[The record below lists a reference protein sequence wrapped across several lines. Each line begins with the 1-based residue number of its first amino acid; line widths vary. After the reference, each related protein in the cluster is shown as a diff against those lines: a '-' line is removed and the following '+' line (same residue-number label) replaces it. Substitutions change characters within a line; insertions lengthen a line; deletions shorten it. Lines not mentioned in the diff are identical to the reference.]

1 MSDEILDQYEK
12 TLEAAVVPSYFLP
25 EQFCNNGVQSVDY
38 IIPPAFSANPKQA
51 SLETGAPPLQQV
63 KPNLGGAY
71 FPRQEYNGILRL
83 VTNILAYLNSGYN
96 FTFDTK
102 NTGGYQS
109 NAVLFDYAT
118 GKWVQSLQ
126 DGNTNNFVENPN
138 LIDGTHWK
146 FITVNPNVVNDFTVS
161 PNIPT
166 PPLDDNSLKAI
177 NSAYFESNAAGA
189 TKYNFPISCKNTPT
203 FAADEEYVLT
213 VGTLTGEV
221 DYQLLFQVGYAVP
234 NAQSMTSISFSL
246 THSGVLASHTGYQV
260 VVKNICAEHSPEL
273 TQAQLNDLFSFN
285 VYVISDPIV
294 INGAVVAGQIVTIK
308 LNSNIIQAAPGQ
320 ETKLIGLI
328 ATPNLSNYT
337 GATNPNS
344 QALLGITNGV
354 LELATR
360 DLTDKDGLPLGAV
373 LTPTYVTNT
382 NVANMT
388 NNNIVKWLNGIMQ
401 DSGIAVA
408 NIATVEQLQNETF
421 AAILLSL
428 VAMFGT
434 FTAGVVTKSLVIYG
448 NQPTNPVNF
457 AFAGNGSAGA
467 GAYIEA
473 NYDNVNQVSFIN
485 FPYKLSDGITLA
497 RPCLGNSNAASDQ
510 IAKLAD
516 ITANGGGIVASGGS
530 DGAMWVLFANGLIL
544 QTAAVQ
550 VALVPNGTASGSIAL
565 PKSITNRTTYN
576 IQSSFGAGALVNGR
590 ISADIP
596 GTTTITY
603 SVYNNNANTG
613 NQIIEFFVWSY

>member
-203 FAADEEYVLT
+203 LAADEEYVLT

-246 THSGVLASHTGYQV
+246 THSGLTASHTGYRV
-260 VVKNICAEHSPEL
+260 VVKNICAEHYPEL

-285 VYVISDPIV
+285 AYAISDPIV

-344 QALLGITNGV
+344 QALLGITNGA

-360 DLTDKDGLPLGAV
+360 GLTDKDGLPLGAV

-408 NIATVEQLQNETF
+408 NIALQSSDNVFVGNDSFTQSPTMPTVITGDSSLKGANTAF
-421 AAILLSL
+421 VAAAI
-428 VAMFGT
+428 A
-434 FTAGVVTKSLVIYG
+434 
-448 NQPTNPVNF
+448 
-457 AFAGNGSAGA
+457 
-467 GAYIEA
+467 
-473 NYDNVNQVSFIN
+473 
-485 FPYKLSDGITLA
+485 
-497 RPCLGNSNAASDQ
+497 
-510 IAKLAD
+510 
-516 ITANGGGIVASGGS
+516 ANGGGIVASGGS

-565 PKSITNRTTYN
+565 PKAITDRTTYN

-603 SVYNNNANTG
+603 NLYNNNANTG
-613 NQIIEFFVWSY
+613 NQIVEFFIWSY

>member
-161 PNIPT
+161 PTAPT
-166 PPLDDNSLKAI
+166 AALGTNTAQIATMAALWNQTRGIGIGLQGQTIQTFNTVGDLTSNTVSGGC
-177 NSAYFESNAAGA
+177 YFAGGSI
-189 TKYNFPISCKNTPT
+189 FPIG
-203 FAADEEYVLT
+203 DEFYYLT
-213 VGTLTGEV
+213 RVASRDSGNGSSSFLAIG
-221 DYQLLFQVGYAVP
+221 DY
-234 NAQSMTSISFSL
+234 
-246 THSGVLASHTGYQV
+246 SGKSYIG
-260 VVKNICAEHSPEL
+260 
-273 TQAQLNDLFSFN
+273 N
-285 VYVISDPIV
+285 VAID
-294 INGAVVAGQIVTIK
+294 
-308 LNSNIIQAAPGQ
+308 
-320 ETKLIGLI
+320 
-328 ATPNLSNYT
+328 
-337 GATNPNS
+337 
-344 QALLGITNGV
+344 GIT
-354 LELATR
+354 LIWTQL
-360 DLTDKDGLPLGAV
+360 
-373 LTPTYVTNT
+373 
-382 NVANMT
+382 
-388 NNNIVKWLNGIMQ
+388 
-401 DSGIAVA
+401 
-408 NIATVEQLQNETF
+408 ATVEQLQNGTF

-428 VAMFGT
+428 VAQTAT
-434 FTAGVVTKSLVIYG
+434 FTSGVAIYG

-457 AFAGNGSAGA
+457 LFAGNGSAGA
-467 GAYIEA
+467 GAFIEA
-473 NYDNVNQVSFIN
+473 NYDNVNQVAFIN

-544 QTAAVQ
+544 QTVAVQ
-550 VALVPNGTASGSIAL
+550 VALVPNGTAFGSIAL
-565 PKSITNRTTYN
+565 PKSITNRTTYSV
-576 IQSSFGAGALVNGR
+576 QSSFGEGALVNGR

-603 SVYNNNANTG
+603 NLYNNNANTG

>member
-71 FPRQEYNGILRL
+71 FPRQEYNGIFRL

-213 VGTLTGEV
+213 VGSLTGEV
-221 DYQLLFQVGYAVP
+221 DYQLLFQVDYAVP

-260 VVKNICAEHSPEL
+260 VVKNICAQHYPEL

-285 VYVISDPIV
+285 AYAISDPIV

-408 NIATVEQLQNETF
+408 NIALQSSDNVFVGNDSFTQSPTMPTVITGDSSLKGANTAF
-421 AAILLSL
+421 VAAAI
-428 VAMFGT
+428 A
-434 FTAGVVTKSLVIYG
+434 
-448 NQPTNPVNF
+448 
-457 AFAGNGSAGA
+457 
-467 GAYIEA
+467 
-473 NYDNVNQVSFIN
+473 
-485 FPYKLSDGITLA
+485 
-497 RPCLGNSNAASDQ
+497 
-510 IAKLAD
+510 
-516 ITANGGGIVASGGS
+516 ANGGGIVASGGS

-550 VALVPNGTASGSIAL
+550 VALVPNGTAGGSIAL

-603 SVYNNNANTG
+603 GVYNNNANTG

>member
-63 KPNLGGAY
+63 KPSLGGAY
-71 FPRQEYNGILRL
+71 FPRQEYNGIFRL

-177 NSAYFESNAAGA
+177 NSTYFESNAAGA

-260 VVKNICAEHSPEL
+260 VVKNICAEHYPKL

-285 VYVISDPIV
+285 AYAISDPIV

-408 NIATVEQLQNETF
+408 NIALQSSDNVFVGNDSFTQSPTMPTVITGDSSLKGANTAF
-421 AAILLSL
+421 VAAAI
-428 VAMFGT
+428 A
-434 FTAGVVTKSLVIYG
+434 
-448 NQPTNPVNF
+448 
-457 AFAGNGSAGA
+457 
-467 GAYIEA
+467 
-473 NYDNVNQVSFIN
+473 
-485 FPYKLSDGITLA
+485 
-497 RPCLGNSNAASDQ
+497 
-510 IAKLAD
+510 
-516 ITANGGGIVASGGS
+516 ANGGGIVASGGS

-565 PKSITNRTTYN
+565 PKAITNRTTYN
-576 IQSSFGAGALVNGR
+576 IQSSFGAGSLVNGR

-603 SVYNNNANTG
+603 NLYNNNADTG
-613 NQIIEFFVWSY
+613 NQIVEFFIWSY

>member
-221 DYQLLFQVGYAVP
+221 DYQLLFQVGHAVP

-260 VVKNICAEHSPEL
+260 VVKNICAEHYPEL

-285 VYVISDPIV
+285 AYAISDPIV

-354 LELATR
+354 LALATR

-408 NIATVEQLQNETF
+408 NIALQSSDNVFVGNDSFTQSPTMPTVITGDSSLKGANTAF
-421 AAILLSL
+421 VAAAI
-428 VAMFGT
+428 A
-434 FTAGVVTKSLVIYG
+434 
-448 NQPTNPVNF
+448 
-457 AFAGNGSAGA
+457 
-467 GAYIEA
+467 
-473 NYDNVNQVSFIN
+473 
-485 FPYKLSDGITLA
+485 
-497 RPCLGNSNAASDQ
+497 
-510 IAKLAD
+510 
-516 ITANGGGIVASGGS
+516 ANGGGIVASGGS

-565 PKSITNRTTYN
+565 PKAITDRTTYN
-576 IQSSFGAGALVNGR
+576 IQSSFGAGSLVNGR

-603 SVYNNNANTG
+603 NLYNNNANTG
-613 NQIIEFFVWSY
+613 IQIVEFFIWSY

>member
-109 NAVLFDYAT
+109 NVVLFDYAT

-246 THSGVLASHTGYQV
+246 THSGVMASHTGYQV
-260 VVKNICAEHSPEL
+260 VVKNICAEHYPEL

-285 VYVISDPIV
+285 VYAISDPIV
-294 INGAVVAGQIVTIK
+294 INGVVVAGQIVTIK

-408 NIATVEQLQNETF
+408 NIALQSSDNVFVGNDSFTQSPTMPTVITGDSSLKGANTAF
-421 AAILLSL
+421 VAAAI
-428 VAMFGT
+428 A
-434 FTAGVVTKSLVIYG
+434 
-448 NQPTNPVNF
+448 
-457 AFAGNGSAGA
+457 
-467 GAYIEA
+467 
-473 NYDNVNQVSFIN
+473 
-485 FPYKLSDGITLA
+485 
-497 RPCLGNSNAASDQ
+497 
-510 IAKLAD
+510 
-516 ITANGGGIVASGGS
+516 ANGGGIVASGSNSNGS
-530 DGAMWVLFANGLIL
+530 WYKFANGI
-544 QTAAVQ
+544 TVMM
-550 VALVPNGTASGSIAL
+550 GTATVTSGQQAVTVYPPINAYVTPLSLVATCTGGFYTYWVTSAFWSPGASSGAININTPSSI
-565 PKSITNRTTYN
+565 
-576 IQSSFGAGALVNGR
+576 GAGLK
-590 ISADIP
+590 ISWTA
-596 GTTTITY
+596 TF
-603 SVYNNNANTG
+603 
-613 NQIIEFFVWSY
+613 QL

>member
-71 FPRQEYNGILRL
+71 FPRQEYNGIFRL

-260 VVKNICAEHSPEL
+260 VVKNICAQHYPEL

-285 VYVISDPIV
+285 AYAISDPIV

-408 NIATVEQLQNETF
+408 NIALQSSDNVFVGNDSFTQSPTMPTVITGDSSLKGANTAF
-421 AAILLSL
+421 VAAAI
-428 VAMFGT
+428 A
-434 FTAGVVTKSLVIYG
+434 
-448 NQPTNPVNF
+448 
-457 AFAGNGSAGA
+457 
-467 GAYIEA
+467 
-473 NYDNVNQVSFIN
+473 
-485 FPYKLSDGITLA
+485 
-497 RPCLGNSNAASDQ
+497 
-510 IAKLAD
+510 
-516 ITANGGGIVASGGS
+516 ANGGGIVASGIG
-530 DGAMWVLFANGLIL
+530 WVKFANGLIL
-544 QTAAVQ
+544 QWGRNTVATGGIINFPISFTGAVQ
-550 VALVPNGTASGSIAL
+550 VASTPVDLNIGAQSAWVQIKNITQTGFAATAYTATNL
-565 PKSITNRTTYN
+565 PTTNT
-576 IQSSFGAGALVNGR
+576 IG
-590 ISADIP
+590 ISWFAI
-596 GTTTITY
+596 GY
-603 SVYNNNANTG
+603 
-613 NQIIEFFVWSY
+613 

>member
-260 VVKNICAEHSPEL
+260 VVKNICAEHYPEL

-285 VYVISDPIV
+285 AYAISDPIV

-344 QALLGITNGV
+344 QALLGITNGD
-354 LELATR
+354 LALATR

-408 NIATVEQLQNETF
+408 NIALQSSDNVFVGNDSFTQSPTMPTVITGDSSLKGANTAF
-421 AAILLSL
+421 VAAAI
-428 VAMFGT
+428 A
-434 FTAGVVTKSLVIYG
+434 
-448 NQPTNPVNF
+448 
-457 AFAGNGSAGA
+457 
-467 GAYIEA
+467 
-473 NYDNVNQVSFIN
+473 
-485 FPYKLSDGITLA
+485 
-497 RPCLGNSNAASDQ
+497 
-510 IAKLAD
+510 
-516 ITANGGGIVASGGS
+516 ANGGGIVASGGS

-565 PKSITNRTTYN
+565 PKAITDRTTYN
-576 IQSSFGAGALVNGR
+576 IQSSFGAGSLVNGR

-603 SVYNNNANTG
+603 NLYNNNANTG
-613 NQIIEFFVWSY
+613 NQIVEFFIWSY

>member
-246 THSGVLASHTGYQV
+246 THSGVLASHTGYRV
-260 VVKNICAEHSPEL
+260 VVKNICAEHYPEL

-285 VYVISDPIV
+285 AYAISDPIV

-344 QALLGITNGV
+344 QALLGITNGA

-360 DLTDKDGLPLGAV
+360 GLTDKDGLPLGAV

-408 NIATVEQLQNETF
+408 NIALQSSDNVFVGNDSFTQSPTMPTVITGDSSLKGANTAF
-421 AAILLSL
+421 VAAAI
-428 VAMFGT
+428 A
-434 FTAGVVTKSLVIYG
+434 
-448 NQPTNPVNF
+448 
-457 AFAGNGSAGA
+457 
-467 GAYIEA
+467 
-473 NYDNVNQVSFIN
+473 
-485 FPYKLSDGITLA
+485 
-497 RPCLGNSNAASDQ
+497 
-510 IAKLAD
+510 
-516 ITANGGGIVASGGS
+516 ANGGGIVASGSG
-530 DGAMWVLFANGLIL
+530 WVKFANGLII
-544 QTAAVQ
+544 QYSVGSTIRITTDNQ
-550 VALVPNGTASGSIAL
+550 VVSFPISFTNGLTY
-565 PKSITNRTTYN
+565 SITITPYNSTTNIVAYNNALALGGSFSVRTN
-576 IQSSFGAGALVNGR
+576 Q
-590 ISADIP
+590 P
-596 GTTTITY
+596 GNTSITY
-603 SVYNNNANTG
+603 IAIGY
-613 NQIIEFFVWSY
+613 

>member
-260 VVKNICAEHSPEL
+260 VVKNICAEHYPEL

-285 VYVISDPIV
+285 AYAISDPIV

-408 NIATVEQLQNETF
+408 NIALQSSDNVFVGNDSFTQSPTMPTVITGDSSLKGANTAF
-421 AAILLSL
+421 VAAAI
-428 VAMFGT
+428 A
-434 FTAGVVTKSLVIYG
+434 
-448 NQPTNPVNF
+448 
-457 AFAGNGSAGA
+457 
-467 GAYIEA
+467 
-473 NYDNVNQVSFIN
+473 
-485 FPYKLSDGITLA
+485 
-497 RPCLGNSNAASDQ
+497 
-510 IAKLAD
+510 
-516 ITANGGGIVASGGS
+516 ANGGGIVASGGS

>member
-260 VVKNICAEHSPEL
+260 VVKNICAEHYPEL

-285 VYVISDPIV
+285 AYAISDPIV

-344 QALLGITNGV
+344 QALLGITNGA

-360 DLTDKDGLPLGAV
+360 GLTDKDGLPLGAV

-408 NIATVEQLQNETF
+408 NIALQSSDNVFVGNDSFTQSPTMPTVITGDSSLKGANTAF
-421 AAILLSL
+421 VAAAI
-428 VAMFGT
+428 A
-434 FTAGVVTKSLVIYG
+434 
-448 NQPTNPVNF
+448 
-457 AFAGNGSAGA
+457 
-467 GAYIEA
+467 
-473 NYDNVNQVSFIN
+473 
-485 FPYKLSDGITLA
+485 
-497 RPCLGNSNAASDQ
+497 
-510 IAKLAD
+510 
-516 ITANGGGIVASGGS
+516 ANGGGIVASGGS

-544 QTAAVQ
+544 QTASVQ
-550 VALVPNGTASGSIAL
+550 VALVPNGTAFGSIAL
-565 PKSITNRTTYN
+565 PKAITDRTTYN

-603 SVYNNNANTG
+603 NLYNNNANTG
-613 NQIIEFFVWSY
+613 NQIVEFFIWSY

>member
-234 NAQSMTSISFSL
+234 NAQSITSISFSL

-260 VVKNICAEHSPEL
+260 VVKNICAEHYPEL

-285 VYVISDPIV
+285 VYAISDPIV
-294 INGAVVAGQIVTIK
+294 INGVVVAGQIVTIK

-408 NIATVEQLQNETF
+408 NIALQ
-421 AAILLSL
+421 S
-428 VAMFGT
+428 
-434 FTAGVVTKSLVIYG
+434 S
-448 NQPTNPVNF
+448 
-457 AFAGNGSAGA
+457 
-467 GAYIEA
+467 
-473 NYDNVNQVSFIN
+473 DNVFVGNDSFTQS
-485 FPYKLSDGITLA
+485 PTMPTVITGDSSLKGA
-497 RPCLGNSNAASDQ
+497 NTAFVAA
-510 IAKLAD
+510 A
-516 ITANGGGIVASGGS
+516 ITANGGGIVASGTG
-530 DGAMWVLFANGLIL
+530 WVKFANGLII
-544 QTAAVQ
+544 QYSVGSTIQITTDNQ
-550 VALVPNGTASGSIAL
+550 VVNFPIAFKNGFSY
-565 PKSITNRTTYN
+565 SITITPYNSISNIVAYNNASAVGGSFSVRTN
-576 IQSSFGAGALVNGR
+576 Q
-590 ISADIP
+590 P
-596 GTTTITY
+596 GNTSITY
-603 SVYNNNANTG
+603 IAIGY
-613 NQIIEFFVWSY
+613 

>member
-71 FPRQEYNGILRL
+71 FPRQEYNGIFRL

-260 VVKNICAEHSPEL
+260 VVKNICAQHYPEL

-285 VYVISDPIV
+285 AYAISDPIV

-344 QALLGITNGV
+344 QALLGITNGD

-408 NIATVEQLQNETF
+408 NIALQSSDNVFVGNDSFTQSPTMPTVITGDSSLKGANTAF
-421 AAILLSL
+421 VAAAI
-428 VAMFGT
+428 A
-434 FTAGVVTKSLVIYG
+434 
-448 NQPTNPVNF
+448 
-457 AFAGNGSAGA
+457 
-467 GAYIEA
+467 
-473 NYDNVNQVSFIN
+473 
-485 FPYKLSDGITLA
+485 
-497 RPCLGNSNAASDQ
+497 
-510 IAKLAD
+510 
-516 ITANGGGIVASGGS
+516 ANGGGIVASGGS

-565 PKSITNRTTYN
+565 PKAITDRTTYN
-576 IQSSFGAGALVNGR
+576 IQSSFGAGSLVNGR

-603 SVYNNNANTG
+603 NLYNNNANTG
-613 NQIIEFFVWSY
+613 NQIVEFFIWSY

>member
-260 VVKNICAEHSPEL
+260 VVKNICAEHYPEL

-285 VYVISDPIV
+285 AYAISDPIV

-408 NIATVEQLQNETF
+408 NIALQSSDNVFVGNDSFTQSPTMPTVITGDSSLKGANTAF
-421 AAILLSL
+421 VAAAI
-428 VAMFGT
+428 A
-434 FTAGVVTKSLVIYG
+434 
-448 NQPTNPVNF
+448 
-457 AFAGNGSAGA
+457 
-467 GAYIEA
+467 
-473 NYDNVNQVSFIN
+473 
-485 FPYKLSDGITLA
+485 
-497 RPCLGNSNAASDQ
+497 
-510 IAKLAD
+510 
-516 ITANGGGIVASGGS
+516 ANGGGIVASGTG
-530 DGAMWVLFANGLIL
+530 WVKFTNGLIMQFFSAGVVGGGVSNTITL
-544 QTAAVQ
+544 PTSFTSTSYIPMITQGGVFNIN
-550 VALVPNGTASGSIAL
+550 PSGSANDPQVVL
-565 PKSITNRTTYN
+565 GGFASNPPLGWNN
-576 IQSSFGAGALVNGR
+576 SSFIVTAPHGST
-590 ISADIP
+590 SA
-596 GTTTITY
+596 
-603 SVYNNNANTG
+603 SS
-613 NQIIEFFVWSY
+613 IICAFFVIGY

>member
-260 VVKNICAEHSPEL
+260 VVKNICAEHYPEL

-285 VYVISDPIV
+285 AYAISDPIV

-344 QALLGITNGV
+344 QALLGITNGA

-360 DLTDKDGLPLGAV
+360 GLTDKDGLPLGAV

-408 NIATVEQLQNETF
+408 NIALQSSDNVFVGNDSFTQSPTMPTVITGDSSLKGANTAF
-421 AAILLSL
+421 VAAAI
-428 VAMFGT
+428 A
-434 FTAGVVTKSLVIYG
+434 
-448 NQPTNPVNF
+448 
-457 AFAGNGSAGA
+457 
-467 GAYIEA
+467 
-473 NYDNVNQVSFIN
+473 
-485 FPYKLSDGITLA
+485 
-497 RPCLGNSNAASDQ
+497 
-510 IAKLAD
+510 
-516 ITANGGGIVASGGS
+516 ANGGGIVASGGS

-613 NQIIEFFVWSY
+613 NQIIQFFVWSY

>member
-260 VVKNICAEHSPEL
+260 VVKNICAEHYPEL

-285 VYVISDPIV
+285 AYAISDPIV

-408 NIATVEQLQNETF
+408 NIALQSSDNVFVGNDSFTQSPTMPTVITGDSSLKGANTAF
-421 AAILLSL
+421 VAAAI
-428 VAMFGT
+428 A
-434 FTAGVVTKSLVIYG
+434 
-448 NQPTNPVNF
+448 
-457 AFAGNGSAGA
+457 
-467 GAYIEA
+467 
-473 NYDNVNQVSFIN
+473 
-485 FPYKLSDGITLA
+485 
-497 RPCLGNSNAASDQ
+497 
-510 IAKLAD
+510 
-516 ITANGGGIVASGGS
+516 ANGGGIVASGGS

-550 VALVPNGTASGSIAL
+550 VALVPNGTAGGSIAL

>member
-246 THSGVLASHTGYQV
+246 THSGLTASHTGYRV
-260 VVKNICAEHSPEL
+260 VVKNICAEHYPEL

-285 VYVISDPIV
+285 AYAISDPIV

-344 QALLGITNGV
+344 QALLGITNGA

-360 DLTDKDGLPLGAV
+360 GLTDKDGLPLGAV

-408 NIATVEQLQNETF
+408 NIALQSSDNVFVGNDSFTQSPTMPTVITGDSSLKGANTAF
-421 AAILLSL
+421 VAAAI
-428 VAMFGT
+428 A
-434 FTAGVVTKSLVIYG
+434 
-448 NQPTNPVNF
+448 
-457 AFAGNGSAGA
+457 
-467 GAYIEA
+467 
-473 NYDNVNQVSFIN
+473 
-485 FPYKLSDGITLA
+485 
-497 RPCLGNSNAASDQ
+497 
-510 IAKLAD
+510 
-516 ITANGGGIVASGGS
+516 ANGGGIVASGIR
-530 DGAMWVLFANGLIL
+530 WVKFANGLTL
-544 QTAAVQ
+544 QWGQNTVATGGIINFPISFTGAVQ
-550 VALVPNGTASGSIAL
+550 VASTPVDL
-565 PKSITNRTTYN
+565 
-576 IQSSFGAGALVNGR
+576 
-590 ISADIP
+590 
-596 GTTTITY
+596 
-603 SVYNNNANTG
+603 NTG
-613 NQIIEFFVWSY
+613 AQSAWVQIKNITQTGFAATAYTATNLPTTNTIGISWFAIGL